1 MSSRIQAFT
10 PALAGYLSLLQ
21 ISDEA
26 PAVAD
31 LVAQGLAAPDAPEHF
46 AELMRQDGWRPH
58 LVGALAVLLDTKRR
72 LDRDLLWTAIDRGSW
87 VTPQLVA
94 TLSLADDTFLQ
105 QAQKRLDRQSALS
118 DASVGRAPATG
129 RRARWYLRVTMM
141 VLVTLAVL
149 AALVTF
155 GIWAFGRLLGTV
167 FGVLTALGLLAAA
180 VFWRI
185 VLGAMDHS
193 LRGPGTVVQRS
204 GKLAAS
210 LLACIES
217 DPNMTASVTR
227 WRTNPQIASLLRED
241 AHFNASDQIA
251 RGWLARAV
259 FLLRQRGVDLR
270 AETLAEIP
278 TNGVAYWNNVDE

>member
-1 MSSRIQAFT
+1 MSARIQAFT
-10 PALAGYLSLLQ
+10 PASAGYLSLLH
-21 ISDEA
+21 ISDKA

-31 LVAQGLAAPDAPEHF
+31 LVAQGLTAPDAPEHF
-46 AELMRQDGWRPH
+46 AALMRQDGWRPH

-72 LDRDLLWTAIDRGSW
+72 LDRDLLWKAIDRGSW

-118 DASVGRAPATG
+118 DASVGRAPATR
-129 RRARWYLRVTMM
+129 RRARSYLLVTMM

-155 GIWAFGRLLGTV
+155 GVRAFGPLLGTV

-180 VFWRI
+180 VFRRI
-185 VLGAMDHS
+185 VLGSVDHVVC
-193 LRGPGTVVQRS
+193 GPGTVVQRS

-210 LLACIES
+210 LLACLET
-217 DPNMTASVTR
+217 DPNMTASVAR
-227 WRTNPQIASLLRED
+227 WRTNHQIAKLLRED
-241 AHFNASDQIA
+241 SDADASDQIA

-259 FLLRQRGVDLR
+259 FLMPQHGVDLR
-270 AETLAEIP
+270 
-278 TNGVAYWNNVDE
+278 D